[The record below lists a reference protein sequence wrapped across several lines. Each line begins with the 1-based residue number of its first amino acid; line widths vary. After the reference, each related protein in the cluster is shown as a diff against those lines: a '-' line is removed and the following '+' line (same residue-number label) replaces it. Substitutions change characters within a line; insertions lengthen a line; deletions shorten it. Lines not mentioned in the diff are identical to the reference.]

1 MKKYFG
7 AHNHTMYS
15 NLRLIDCINKPKD
28 LINKAIEL
36 GLSGIAITDH
46 EALCSHMEVN
56 QFVKKL
62 REKNPDF
69 VVGLGNEIYLTDDR
83 SSGQRYYHFI
93 ITAKNKHGYRAL
105 KELSS
110 KAWYNMYSDRG
121 LERVPTLKSELKEVM
136 KNYKGDVIAQTACIG
151 GELSQLSLAMMDA
164 REKGNKELANEYY
177 KKIRGFVDF
186 CIDVF
191 GKDDFFIECAPA
203 NNAEQ
208 IKVNKKLFEIARAYG
223 LRMIFATDA
232 HYLRPED
239 RSVHKAFLNSK
250 DGEREVDEFYQYSY
264 LMNSDEVEELLSYC
278 FDKETINWLFE
289 NTLYLQNKIE
299 FYSLESHQDIP
310 EVEVKNYPKKIAKE
324 EYAVLSS
331 LYNSDNIQERYWIN
345 QCEEALIEKGLDK
358 DKRYW
363 DRLEEEANTKRIV
376 GEKLQT
382 CMFSYPNTLQH
393 YIDLFWRCGS
403 TVGAGRGSACS
414 GLNHYLLG
422 ITQLDPIKWNLPFWR
437 YLNPE
442 RVELGDIDLDLA
454 PSKLQTIFEEIRK
467 ERGELGLV
475 QVCTFGTEGTKSA
488 IQTACRGY
496 RSEDYPNGI
505 DVDEAQYLSSLIPVE
520 RGFQWSIHDV
530 VNGDVEK
537 SRLPVTQFINEIAQY
552 PGLLEIIE
560 GIEGLV
566 SRRGSHASGVILFDE
581 NIYDSAAIMR
591 TPSGA
596 LVTQWDLHMQE
607 AAGSVKYDFLLT
619 SVQDIII
626 ETINLLQK
634 DNKIEKDLSLRE
646 IYNKY
651 LHPEVLPQNDE
662 EMWNAL
668 AEGRVINCFQ
678 FDSAVGS
685 QAAKKIKPQSPM
697 EMADANGLMRLMT
710 AEKGAETPLD
720 KYVRFKNDI
729 SQWYNEMERAGL
741 TPEEMKTIE
750 PYFKSSYGV
759 PPSQEQLMMM
769 LMDENI
775 CGFTLAEANSARK
788 IVGKK
793 QMDKIPE
800 LHDKV
805 LKQAKSKKLGNY
817 IWNNGVGPQMGYSF
831 SIIHALAYSFVGMQT
846 LYLATHF
853 NPIYWNTA
861 CLIVDS
867 GSLEESSDSTNY
879 KKIAIAI
886 GKMRKAGIKI
896 SLVNVN
902 KSGFGF
908 EPDAENNQVLFGLKA
923 VMGVGDDLVNKI
935 IDNRPYSSVNEF
947 LEKVNPNRAG
957 MVALIKGGAFD
968 ELVPDRVQCMKDY
981 IWETC
986 DKKKRI
992 TLQNLAGLM
1001 KYNLIPDVY
1010 KQEKRVYEF
1019 TRYLKAM
1026 CKYTPTH
1033 YKLDERGIKFLESI
1047 DSDDLIE
1054 QDNKGNF
1061 VLSLKDW
1068 DKVYQFN
1075 IDSFRTYINNNK
1087 ELLLNKLNGIIFL
1100 EDMNKYASGT
1110 ISAWEMETL
1119 CFYYHEHELANIDL
1133 DKYGLVDFFELAP
1146 EPEVERTYTTRTGH
1160 KGNIF
1165 KLNKIAGTCIA
1176 KDKLRSTVSLLT
1188 VNGVV
1193 DVKFRKEYFSLFDKQ
1208 ISVRGE
1214 DGVKHVVEK
1223 SWFNRGSMIIVQGFR
1238 SDDNFIP
1245 RKYGNVGHQLYKIN
1259 SVDGKDLTIQ
1269 TSRHAGDVEESEG
1282 CRRK

>member
-1 MKKYFG
+1 
-7 AHNHTMYS
+7 
-15 NLRLIDCINKPKD
+15 
-28 LINKAIEL
+28 
-36 GLSGIAITDH
+36 
-46 EALCSHMEVN
+46 MEVN

-83 SSGQRYYHFI
+83 SSGQKYFHFI

-177 KKIRGFVDF
+177 KKIREFVDF

-264 LMNSDEVEELLSYC
+264 LMNSDEVEELLSLC

-299 FYSLESHQDIP
+299 LYSLESHQDIP

-345 QCEEALIEKGLDK
+345 QCEEALVEKGLDK

-530 VNGDVEK
+530 VNGDAEK
-537 SRLPVTQFINEIAQY
+537 GRLPVAQFINEIAQY

-651 LHPEVLPQNDE
+651 LHPEVLPQNNE

-935 IDNRPYSSVNEF
+935 IDNRPYGSVNEF

-1026 CKYTPTH
+1026 CKYTATH

-1119 CFYYHEHELANIDL
+1119 CFYYHEHELANVDL
-1133 DKYGLVDFFELAP
+1133 NKYGLADFFELNP

-1208 ISVRGE
+1208 LSERGE

-1223 SWFNRGSMIIVQGFR
+1223 SWFNRGQMIIVQGFR
-1238 SDDNFIP
+1238 SEDSFIP
-1245 RKYGNVGHQLYKIN
+1245 RKYGSQGHQLYRIV
-1259 SVDGKDLTIQ
+1259 SIDKDNNLSIQ
-1269 TSRHAGDVEESEG
+1269 TERYRGGTEDD
-1282 CRRK
+1282 